1 MFGKWSV
8 ILRIADDETV
18 YSLVSGE
25 HPEAV
30 FTGSKK
36 QCLKYI
42 RNMSGVELLQ
52 HGCHCN
58 VTAQN
63 FPESFFLIGMPMY
76 YYPTNTNTSQREPI
90 LARTSRWFNS
100 QQETVDY

>member
-8 ILRIADDETV
+8 ILQVDDDGTL

-42 RNMSGVELLQ
+42 RDISG
-52 HGCHCN
+52 
-58 VTAQN
+58 
-63 FPESFFLIGMPMY
+63 S
-76 YYPTNTNTSQREPI
+76 
-90 LARTSRWFNS
+90 
-100 QQETVDY
+100 DD

>member
-1 MFGKWSV
+1 MFAKWSV
-8 ILRIADDETV
+8 ILRVNDDETV

-42 RNMSGVELLQ
+42 GDISGGSE
-52 HGCHCN
+52 
-58 VTAQN
+58 
-63 FPESFFLIGMPMY
+63 
-76 YYPTNTNTSQREPI
+76 
-90 LARTSRWFNS
+90 
-100 QQETVDY
+100 

>member
-8 ILRIADDETV
+8 ILHVNDDKAV

-42 RNMSGVELLQ
+42 RDISGGNE
-52 HGCHCN
+52 
-58 VTAQN
+58 
-63 FPESFFLIGMPMY
+63 
-76 YYPTNTNTSQREPI
+76 
-90 LARTSRWFNS
+90 
-100 QQETVDY
+100 